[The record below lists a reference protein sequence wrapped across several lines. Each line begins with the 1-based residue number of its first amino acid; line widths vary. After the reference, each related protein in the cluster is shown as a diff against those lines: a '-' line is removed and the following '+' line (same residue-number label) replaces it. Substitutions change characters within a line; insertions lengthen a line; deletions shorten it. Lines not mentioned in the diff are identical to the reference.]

1 MCLESNPIPTRML
14 RGLKQTL
21 FAPGP
26 RDPTETET
34 ELYLSVSCGGTDQ
47 HGSAQGQG
55 SGYSRPGCG
64 ISLPGGSF
72 HYPHHR
78 ATRTYTGLGKQT
90 LGLYLIDRVPEDLW
104 MEICDFVQEA
114 AIKTTSMKQKC
125 KNAK

>member
-1 MCLESNPIPTRML
+1 ML

-47 HGSAQGQG
+47 QGSAQGQG

-78 ATRTYTGLGKQT
+78 ATRTYTGLGEQTFGGRKQNLVCMRT
-90 LGLYLIDRVPEDLW
+90 QEKGAVTPRKIDP
-104 MEICDFVQEA
+104 DFPMNVQQSLAEV
-114 AIKTTSMKQKC
+114 
-125 KNAK
+125 